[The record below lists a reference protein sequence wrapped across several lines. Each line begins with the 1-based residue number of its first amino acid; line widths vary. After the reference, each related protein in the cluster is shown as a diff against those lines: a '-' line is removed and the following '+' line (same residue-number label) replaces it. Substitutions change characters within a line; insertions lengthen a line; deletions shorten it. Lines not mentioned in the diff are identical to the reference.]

1 MSFPPTSLSWTED
14 SPCPSESYLTF
25 GHICL
30 LGYLSLNF
38 PSGLK
43 SLCRSTLTIFL
54 VGIWQFYWK
63 ILTIGDVGQ
72 SLTSTMRLIWLFFLA
87 TWLSWRIF
95 NDSSTSIWLEA
106 FHITVEMARHKPY
119 SFGIPYLAWAYRY
132 LREFKETFGQVAMTY
147 GPWVLVVDRLRCY
160 FPHSHNTMTW

>member
-1 MSFPPTSLSWTED
+1 MSLRELFNIWAHLFTRVSQPKFSEWVKEFMSEHFDNLSCRNLAVLLENFDDWGCRPVPHIDNET
-14 SPCPSESYLTF
+14 YLA
-25 GHICL
+25 
-30 LGYLSLNF
+30 
-38 PSGLK
+38 
-43 SLCRSTLTIFL
+43 
-54 VGIWQFYWK
+54 V
-63 ILTIGDVGQ
+63 
-72 SLTSTMRLIWLFFLA
+72 FFLA